1 MTPWT
6 VAHQAPLSMG
16 ILQARITG
24 VDFHALSMTQ
34 GLNFG
39 LLHWQVDSLPLSQQG
54 SPGNLGMFGQMWC
67 NSKFIIQVVFYM
79 NANFLSSYCESE
91 SHSVVSNSLWPHGI
105 LQARILEW
113 VAIPFSRESSQPR
126 DRTQVSLTAGGILY
140 QLSHQGSLSSYYVP
154 AVTWTTFINLN
165 NSVIGVLL

>member
-6 VAHQAPLSMG
+6 VARQAPLSMG

-91 SHSVVSNSLWPHGI
+91 SRSVVSDSLRLHGLQPTRLLCPWGFSRQEYWCELPCPSPGNLPNAGI
-105 LQARILEW
+105 KPRSPALQADSLPAELPGKPISIITMQRI
-113 VAIPFSRESSQPR
+113 
-126 DRTQVSLTAGGILY
+126 
-140 QLSHQGSLSSYYVP
+140 
-154 AVTWTTFINLN
+154 
-165 NSVIGVLL
+165 

>member
-1 MTPWT
+1 MICLSCSASTWRSWDQALRLKVRQAPFHPSHCLGCAAVLSCSVVSDYVGPRGTPWT
-6 VAHQAPLSMG
+6 VARQAPLSMG

-91 SHSVVSNSLWPHGI
+91 SHSVVSNSL
-105 LQARILEW
+105 
-113 VAIPFSRESSQPR
+113 
-126 DRTQVSLTAGGILY
+126 
-140 QLSHQGSLSSYYVP
+140 
-154 AVTWTTFINLN
+154 
-165 NSVIGVLL
+165 